1 MIEQMKK
8 IGDRLFPERQ
18 ILVRSKGQVSCWTI
32 SQGLQCTVATSLV
45 ALTLTVGYLAVGY
58 VRVGHVARVKV
69 AEIAQVENSNSHLRD
84 ALQRLEKQLG
94 LVQATTDL
102 KSTDLALLSDSLD
115 TAHNQLT
122 QSQAQRATLQAR
134 LDQLESELKSQSGK
148 FKSNLD
154 TAERKAKDLANER
167 DKALAERE
175 RHNAER
181 EKLNGKIV
189 ELEAKLKQTLAQAQK
204 AQQQAKNETVA
215 QPAPNQ
221 QAQAKTPT
229 STGKQ
234 ASSGGWG
241 LGDIEHMLVTA
252 GVDMDKLL
260 DKMSLPPGQGG
271 PFVALGKNG
280 KTGATPSDAE
290 RAETLQK
297 LLKVLP
303 LSAPTPHYQFESPFG
318 TRTDPINRKQS
329 YHSGVDLSAPFKS
342 PIYNTAPGTVTF
354 TGVKDA
360 YGRVVEVD
368 HGMGIVTRYAHLHR
382 IMVVRGQKLTAHQQ
396 IAQLGSSG
404 RSTGPHV
411 HYEILLNGTAVDPE
425 KFLEAGKSVQVSVK

>member
-1 MIEQMKK
+1 MRK

-18 ILVRSKGQVSCWTI
+18 ILVRSRGQVSCWTI

-45 ALTLTVGYLAVGY
+45 VLTLTVGYLAVGY

-69 AEIAQVENSNSHLRD
+69 AEIAQVETSNSNLRD
-84 ALQRLEKQLG
+84 AIQRLERKLG
-94 LVQATTDL
+94 LAQATTDL
-102 KSTDLALLSDSLD
+102 KSTDLALLSDSLE
-115 TAHNQLT
+115 TSHNELVR
-122 QSQAQRATLQAR
+122 SQAQRTILQAR
-134 LDQLESELKSQSGK
+134 LDQLEAELKTQTGK

-154 TAERKAKDLANER
+154 TAERKAKDLVGER

-181 EKLNGKIV
+181 EKLTGRIA
-189 ELEAKLKQTLAQAQK
+189 ELETKLKQTLALAQK
-204 AQQQAKNETVA
+204 AQQQAKNEPAA
-215 QPAPNQ
+215 QPAPEQ
-221 QAQAKTPT
+221 QAQAKTPLT
-229 STGKQ
+229 SKQ

-260 DKMSLPPGQGG
+260 DKMSLPAGQGG
-271 PFVALGKNG
+271 PFVALGKNAKLG
-280 KTGATPSDAE
+280 PTASDAE
-290 RAETLQK
+290 RADTLQK
-297 LLKVLP
+297 LIKVLP
-303 LSAPTPHYQFESPFG
+303 LSAPVPHYQFESSFG
-318 TRTDPINRKQS
+318 TRTDPINHKQS

-354 TGVKDA
+354 TGMKDA
-360 YGRVVEVD
+360 YGRVVEID

-382 IMVVRGQKLTAHQQ
+382 IMVVRGQKLSAHQQ